1 MRKYEPRNEFEV
13 KKNIKLLQKMG
24 LFGSETQNVVV
35 SQATNGKT
43 TASVEV
49 AVPLWEIIILA
60 VIISMIIS
68 VCCACCKNFAKKS
81 LDKYVNTSVRRTQT
95 LENLNN
101 V

>member
-1 MRKYEPRNEFEV
+1 
-13 KKNIKLLQKMG
+13 MG
-24 LFGSETQNVVV
+24 LFGSGTQNVVV

-60 VIISMIIS
+60 VIISTLIF
-68 VCCACCKNFAKKS
+68 VCCMCFKNSAKKS
-81 LDKYVNTSVRRTQT
+81 IGKYVEKSVQSI
-95 LENLNN
+95 ENLNK